1 MAIEDVFLID
11 HSFRIERLSDAK
23 KQPKCIPLVS
33 RKSKWKPANHTF
45 CVSNLHTTWHLRAK
59 NSQQERQFFESIQYM
74 AKESIW
80 SRRHPFDSYAPI
92 RHYTSVS
99 WFVDGRDYFWEV
111 SLALES
117 ARESIYIHD
126 WWLVRKQNP
135 KKIYLPLYRNFSK
148 SDVNCTYL
156 CMTNG
161 DNNKNDCW

>member
-11 HSFRIERLSDAK
+11 YSFRIERLSDAK
-23 KQPKCIPLVS
+23 KQPKCIPFAS

-45 CVSNLHTTWHLRAK
+45 CVSNLHTTWHLQAK

-74 AKESIW
+74 AKESLW
-80 SRRHPFDSYAPI
+80 SRRHPFNSYAPI
-92 RHYTSVS
+92 RHHTSVS

-135 KKIYLPLYRNFSK
+135 KKISLLYIETFNK

-161 DNNKNDCW
+161 DNNKK